1 MAPHPVLV
9 VGGGREE
16 ARRDCLFDPARN
28 WLCARYRCAKLVI
41 NTVMRPL
48 HNDAGGAGAGGGRG
62 GAEGRRRW
70 GLVIARAVFR
80 QKSETE

>member
-1 MAPHPVLV
+1 
-9 VGGGREE
+9 
-16 ARRDCLFDPARN
+16 
-28 WLCARYRCAKLVI
+28 
-41 NTVMRPL
+41 MRPL

-80 QKSETE
+80 QKSETEWLLAFWNKIQTHKGSNLKVKGLLVPYDCNLFLKNK